1 MKKLIITTAIVL
13 GMSMTSFADP
23 NGGGLFQRG
32 IADEEY
38 YGMGYYNNGMRTSN
52 GSPMLPTHGAIT
64 NQDADQ
70 TPIGSGLA
78 VLALLGGAYL
88 IGKKRREE

>member
-52 GSPMLPTHGAIT
+52 GSPLLPTHGAIT
-64 NQDADQ
+64 NQDADA
-70 TPIGSGLA
+70 PLGSGLA

>member
-1 MKKLIITTAIVL
+1 
-13 GMSMTSFADP
+13 
-23 NGGGLFQRG
+23 
-32 IADEEY
+32 
-38 YGMGYYNNGMRTSN
+38 MRTGSN
-52 GSPMLPTHGAIT
+52 NPLLPTHGLNG
-64 NQDADQ
+64 NQDADE